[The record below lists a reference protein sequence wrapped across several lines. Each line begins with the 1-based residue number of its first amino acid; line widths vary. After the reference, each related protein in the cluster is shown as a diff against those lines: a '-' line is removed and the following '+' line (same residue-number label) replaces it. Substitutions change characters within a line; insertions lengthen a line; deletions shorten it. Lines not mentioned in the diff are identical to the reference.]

1 MYVKNT
7 NTGEILLAIKEK
19 EELIREYFWINNERL
34 VYTMDKGGNENY
46 QIFATDLDGSN
57 TINLT
62 PYDGI
67 KAAILKTVE
76 KQKDYLILTAPFAM
90 EKIWMHKD
98 R

>member
-1 MYVKNT
+1 MHLEKSMCMLKYKYRK
-7 NTGEILLAIKEK
+7 ILLAIKK

-46 QIFATDLDGSN
+46 QIFATDLDEMY
-57 TINLT
+57 INLT

-76 KQKDYLILTAPFAM
+76 KQRLFNHHD
-90 EKIWMHKD
+90 E
-98 R
+98 